1 MDFLIITG
9 LSGAGKSQVAD
20 VLEDIGYFCIDNMP
34 PELIPKFSQIM
45 IQSEISNKIAVV
57 TDVRTG
63 ELFKGLFDSIVSLKD
78 LGINCKILFL
88 DSSDQILM
96 RRYSESR
103 RKHPLVTEI
112 NTSTRDAIKDERALL
127 APVKNMAD
135 FYIDT
140 SVLSLAQLK
149 ARISAMFLE
158 NDTQSLIITCLSFGF
173 KHDGIPSESD
183 LVLDVRC
190 LDNPYYYPEL
200 RDLTGIDKEVYEFV
214 WSFEESN
221 ELFNKYSMLIDYLI
235 PLYIKEGKSQL
246 VISIGCTGGHHR
258 SVAFAERLTEHIKKT
273 ELKCKTIH
281 RDILK

>member
-45 IQSEISNKIAVV
+45 IQSEMATKIAVV

-63 ELFKGLFDSIVSLKD
+63 ELFKGLFDSIVTLKD
-78 LGINCKILFL
+78 MGINCKILFL
-88 DSSDQILM
+88 DSTDQVLM

-103 RKHPLVTEI
+103 RKHPLITDL
-112 NTSTRDAIKDERALL
+112 NTSTKEAIKDERELL
-127 APVKNMAD
+127 KPVKNMSD

-140 SVLSLAQLK
+140 SVLSISQLK
-149 ARISAMFLE
+149 ARISAMFLD

-200 RDLTGIDKEVYEFV
+200 RDLTGIDKPVSDFV

-221 ELFNKYSMLIDYLI
+221 ELFIKYSMLIDFLI
-235 PLYIKEGKSQL
+235 PMYIKEGKSQL

-258 SVAFAERLTEHIKKT
+258 SVAFAERLCEHIQKT
-273 ELKCKTIH
+273 KINCKIIH